1 MSQLCS
7 TCHIFRYN
15 NNNNRRADVKTNANK
30 ESVEGS
36 STIHVLLEGKDSEV
50 VCLHITDFLVS
61 C

>member
-36 STIHVLLEGKDSEV
+36 STIEGKDSEV